1 MTGDPYST
9 DEVPSLV
16 DFRNVTV
23 LRNGN
28 KALDSITL
36 FIPLGQHVA
45 ILGPNGSGKSS
56 LIKTITRECHPLETS
71 DDFRLTVLGQRRWNI
86 FELRPRLGIVSPDWT
101 KVCDRDVS
109 AREAILTGFFGS
121 AELWPNLR
129 ATSDMEDKTER
140 ALERLEITHL
150 AERRVSEMSSGE
162 ARRVLIA
169 RGLVHDPRALIL
181 DEPAT
186 SLDLRARRELREIL
200 RKIARSGTSVILVTH
215 DPADIFP
222 EISRVI
228 LLKDGTVFLDGR
240 KEDALASAH
249 LSSLFGMPVELVER
263 NGYYHLLDG

>member
-1 MTGDPYST
+1 MTVDPDST
-9 DEVPSLV
+9 HQAPSLV
-16 DFRNVTV
+16 DSRNVTV

-28 KALDSITL
+28 KALDSISLSIT
-36 FIPLGQHVA
+36 LGQHVA

-71 DDFRLTVLGQRRWNI
+71 DDSRLTVLGKRQWNI
-86 FELRPRLGIVSPDWT
+86 FDLRPQLGIVSPDWT

-121 AELWPNLR
+121 AEMWPNLQ
-129 ATSDMEDKTER
+129 ATAEMESKTEQV
-140 ALERLEITHL
+140 LGRLEIAHL
-150 AERRVSEMSSGE
+150 SKRLVSEMSSGE

-186 SLDLRARRELREIL
+186 SLDLRARRELRGIL
-200 RKIARSGTSVILVTH
+200 RKIARSGTGVILVTH

-222 EISRVI
+222 EINRVA
-228 LLKDGTVFLDGR
+228 LLKDGRVLEDGR
-240 KEDALASAH
+240 KEDILAATH
-249 LSSLFGMPVELVER
+249 LSRLFGIPVELVER